1 LISICIYIFI
11 HIYEYI
17 YICICIYILKY
28 IYIYIGSCG
37 GPLKCALIKEKYG
50 FDHAIDYKSIKD
62 KAGMVAAL
70 KEVSVIM
77 HALPGTSLCVL
88 RTHIESRFL

>member
-1 LISICIYIFI
+1 LII
-11 HIYEYI
+11 
-17 YICICIYILKY
+17 
-28 IYIYIGSCG
+28 
-37 GPLKCALIKEKYG
+37 EKYG

-77 HALPGTSLCVL
+77 HY
-88 RTHIESRFL
+88 ISRFFIFF